1 NDKALE
7 DAHLEKFYAQR
18 VEAIIQIGCRVDD
31 LVTDPAY
38 AQHINRITPAIPFIT
53 TGKIDGADYYSLQ
66 IDDKTAMSMVMDYLV
81 SLGHRDIALFGGE
94 KRVKSSYDKWQQY
107 VYLLGVHGLPLHDEY
122 FQEGNYTESGGY
134 DCFMRLLAFPRPPTA
149 IIAINDYCAVGA
161 MRAAHER
168 GIAIPRQMSLVSFD
182 NTYLSEVVYPK
193 LTTVDYNYPDYGREL
208 VDIAIRAARLEPMP
222 RLQLIK
228 PRLVIRNSCA
238 AL

>member
-1 NDKALE
+1 
-7 DAHLEKFYAQR
+7 LEKFYAQR

-31 LVTDPAY
+31 LVSDPAY
-38 AQHINRITPAIPFIT
+38 IRHIKRITRTIPFVT
-53 TGKIDGADYYSLQ
+53 TGKIDGADHYSLQ

-107 VYLLGVHGLPLHDEY
+107 VYLLGVHGLPLRDEY

-134 DCFMRLLAFPRPPTA
+134 DCFMRLLACPRSPTA
-149 IIAINDYCAVGA
+149 IIAINDYSAVGA

-208 VDIAIRAARLEPMP
+208 VDIAIRAAQGEPMP
-222 RLQLIK
+222 RLQYIK
-228 PRLVIRNSCA
+228 PRLIIRDSCA